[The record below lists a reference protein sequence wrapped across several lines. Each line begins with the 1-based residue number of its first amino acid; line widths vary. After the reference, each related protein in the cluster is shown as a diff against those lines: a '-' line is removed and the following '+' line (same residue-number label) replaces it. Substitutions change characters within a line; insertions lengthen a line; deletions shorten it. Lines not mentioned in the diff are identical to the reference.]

1 VGARRSFPCS
11 LAMHLQFTADS
22 SPIHRRVQLLKRRPP
37 DGRAG
42 AQIGGMYLCSTLS
55 CMHQMKRST
64 VANTKDE
71 EVSLWPKETM
81 EEVPTPL
88 LTHCTL
94 CWVLL
99 SWQWLF
105 FGCLSHGRAQRQHPR
120 YVVWLSYHSLWDLG
134 RCLFRHQGNQ
144 RCGQQER
151 GRTR

>member
-1 VGARRSFPCS
+1 
-11 LAMHLQFTADS
+11 
-22 SPIHRRVQLLKRRPP
+22 
-37 DGRAG
+37 
-42 AQIGGMYLCSTLS
+42 
-55 CMHQMKRST
+55 MHQMKRST

-105 FGCLSHGRAQRQHPR
+105 LVVYLTGGLSGSILATSFGSLIPLYGTLGGAYFGIKVTSDAANKNAAGGDRAENIAKEALVDLPSDQADRIRQRLSE
-120 YVVWLSYHSLWDLG
+120 L
-134 RCLFRHQGNQ
+134 
-144 RCGQQER
+144 
-151 GRTR
+151 